1 MTNVQPTYLRGPVA
15 QTAFVSSMSHILMYT
30 SYLSHWYER
39 QAWTEIII
47 DAPIR
52 CDEPR
57 IGHAK
62 KEISKKQRFTQS
74 CQPFENEIIKKLVHV
89 AIVLQFLSKI
99 YCPWGWGSWISP
111 SLSNHK
117 QLKIF
122 RKPSNG
128 YRRNGYQQVTWVI
141 SNRWI
146 VFVVSTRTRTPCTI
160 DKYLR

>member
-39 QAWTEIII
+39 QARTEIII

-74 CQPFENEIIKKLVHV
+74 CQPLENDIIKKLVHV

-111 SLSNHK
+111 SLSNHNHRIQV
-117 QLKIF
+117 QLVQSLIEAAENIPKTVKRI
-122 RKPSNG
+122 
-128 YRRNGYQQVTWVI
+128 
-141 SNRWI
+141 
-146 VFVVSTRTRTPCTI
+146 
-160 DKYLR
+160 